1 MGRSPRVDIGGQVY
15 HVLNRGNAG
24 MTIFDDEGDYAAF
37 ETILEQA
44 AERVRMRVVAYCLM
58 PNHWHLVLWPRRD
71 GDLSR
76 FMTWLTLT
84 HTQRWH
90 AHRHSTGAGHV
101 YQGRYKSFMVEGE
114 SYLATVCRYV
124 ERNAKRAGLPTPRA
138 RAESWQWS
146 SLWRWKH
153 GNAEQK
159 RLLSPW
165 PVPSG
170 RRPAGW
176 LKLVNQAQTQEELEA
191 LRLATNRCRPFGS
204 AKWCERM
211 VRKHGLEATVR
222 PRGRPRKSDG

>member
-1 MGRSPRVDIGGQVY
+1 
-15 HVLNRGNAG
+15 

-44 AERVRMRVVAYCLM
+44 AERVDMRVIAYCLM

-71 GDLSR
+71 GDLSK
-76 FMTWLTLT
+76 FMGWLTLT

-90 AHRHSTGAGHV
+90 AHRHTTGAGHV
-101 YQGRYKSFMVEGE
+101 YQGRYKSFLVEGE
-114 SYLATVCRYV
+114 SYLTAVCRYV

-138 RAESWQWS
+138 KAESWPWS

-159 RLLSPW
+159 RLLSAW

-191 LRLATNRCRPFGS
+191 LRLAANRCSPYGS

-222 PRGRPRKSDG
+222 PRGRPRIEKPV